1 MDLDKE
7 LHDMRQRLSRGI
19 ERNYLIGMAHLEGMT
34 PREYA
39 AKLDKERLE
48 AARVVF
54 KNGAEALGAAY
65 RTLFESLREAA
76 ESFAR
81 GWQQLNGGR

>member
-1 MDLDKE
+1 VDIDRE
-7 LHDMRQRLSRGI
+7 LKAMEKRLNLGI
-19 ERNYLIGMAHLEGMT
+19 ERSYLIGMAHLEGMT
-34 PREYA
+34 PQEYA

-48 AARVVF
+48 ATKVVF

-65 RTLFESLREAA
+65 RALYESLKEAA

-81 GWQQLNGGR
+81 GWQNLSGGR